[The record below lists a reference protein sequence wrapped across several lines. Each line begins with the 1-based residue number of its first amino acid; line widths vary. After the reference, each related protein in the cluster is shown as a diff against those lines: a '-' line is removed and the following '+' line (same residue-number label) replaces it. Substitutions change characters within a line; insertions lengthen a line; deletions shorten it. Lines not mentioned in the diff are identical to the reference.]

1 MASNRRL
8 DIPKNVGGPLRGRLL
23 KRPWPV
29 RLVLVAALLLA
40 VPLLF
45 HAGSPVHAADN
56 EITGVTLTSP
66 NPGELG
72 ITWGAPSRAPS
83 DYRLTWKKSD
93 GKWPSYK
100 NDNTV
105 DGGNAFPTGTS
116 HTVTD
121 LEEGAVYKVRVRARY
136 YDSND
141 KLTESG
147 PWSDPPV
154 ELTIAALPDKPT
166 GLSTDP
172 SHDSIVLSWTDPADD
187 TITSYQVLRGPDTDN
202 LAVLVDDTGS
212 SSPSYTDS
220 TVAAET
226 TYAYAIKGRNADGLS
241 PQSEP
246 VTVTTPTAP
255 ALPAKPTGITYG
267 ASHNNFLMFW
277 TDPDDDT
284 ITGYQVLRGP
294 DADSLA
300 VLTED
305 TGTTDSNYSDDTVEA
320 ETTYAYAI
328 RARNAA
334 GLGPQSDT
342 VSVTT
347 QAAPEELLTEL
358 ALAGVEFII
367 AGQTLDTTGMCSE
380 TDITQIAAG
389 CTEDITNPMP
399 QFGVVGTLDSDDEV
413 TVRIGRTFTG
423 STEVA
428 DESDL
433 QGPNKRINPTFQ
445 PGRNLLRV
453 WGDEDGSGSTAAEQ
467 HFFRI
472 NVVPYWELNGVRLSK
487 DDDCQ
492 STTARTA
499 AQITDSDC
507 ILTTLDPAVFRFYN
521 VISDH
526 FNAYVD
532 LNTVRQVD
540 APDDTALGKPFT
552 VDLDDGENVV
562 RVRLAAKGGQPH
574 GEVYDN
580 NAFYYKVTGTDVLV
594 SNIGQT
600 DRDTG
605 NFINQTTWRAQQFTT
620 GTNPDGYKISEVV
633 VNFESGVTGTFN
645 FSIHQ
650 TDESGTVDVPGA
662 KVVDLTGSPT
672 TTGEHGFTPS
682 NTTTLAPSTKYFV
695 VFSKGTT
702 GATALETTNSDNVDA
717 VSARNWDMA
726 DKTLSSSDSGSTWTE
741 HDYAIEIAIKGA
753 LFTLSTDATLSNLE
767 LRDSTTATA
776 SVVSLNPAFDSEVT
790 EYTAAVAND
799 KSSADLEVTTTDDNA
814 TVEFLDENDATI
826 PTAGTSP
833 GNIHFIEPNL
843 DEGENVFKIKVT
855 AEDTTTTKTYQVT
868 VTRVDFLVSNIGQE
882 SLTMRIHPDNEV
894 ATQFTTGDNT
904 TGYTLKKVRLPISV
918 PTGLTPQLSIYS
930 DVAGS
935 LGVSVKTLTNP
946 ADILVDDDQIAN
958 MLLTADADFDADNF
972 KLSANTSYW
981 VVVRNSHA
989 SKFLVFQSTLSASED
1004 AGSAPGWSIRNVS
1017 KAASIGSTLIDITS
1031 GQLMEIAIVAEPVS
1045 SDATLSSLVLTDSTF
1060 SPPSTVALN
1069 PAFDSLVTEY
1079 TAKLTNEQSNPGL
1092 LVTTTNNNAT
1102 VEFLDEKDAT
1112 IATTDIQTPN
1122 IHFLDSNVDVGD
1134 NIFKIKV
1141 TAEDTTTI
1149 KTYQVTITR
1158 AAAAPDAP
1166 APLTASPGNAEATLT
1181 WTAPAS
1187 DGGAAITKYQY
1198 RVSADGGSTWSPDW
1212 TDVPDADSDSDQA
1225 DERTVTVTGLANGTL
1240 HTFQV
1245 RAVNSEGGGIEA
1257 QDTATPVAFLV
1268 SNANSIVNQGTL
1280 GTGSS
1285 NQPSNKRA
1293 IQFTTGDNPGGYKLD
1308 TVQLTVTETNGGV
1321 PLFSIYSDSSGVPG
1335 SSLKILTNPGTL
1347 PTSYALADFDAGQY
1361 PLKPNT
1367 SYWIVLEKAS
1377 TTGQVFYRTT
1387 ESTAEDPGTATGWSI
1402 GNHLIELNSGT
1413 WSDSPGAR
1421 FIPQLTI
1428 KGEPVMKPDL
1438 VVDTPTVSDNSPG
1451 TGASFTLN
1459 ATVRNQ
1465 GTEAAPATTLRYYR
1479 SSDATI
1485 TTSDTPEGTDSVAGL
1500 AAAATSA
1507 QSTSITAPSTAGTYY
1522 YGACV
1527 DAVSGESDTANNC
1540 SPSVTVTVRDVTP
1553 PTLEKAVASDNSL
1566 KLTYNEP
1573 LDSGSTPAAG
1583 RFTVRVN
1590 GNTRAVTNVSIAGS
1604 VVALTLSSSVASGDT
1619 ITVSYSVPGTNPI
1632 QDVAGNDAGGLTS
1645 RAVTVDDLGLLLL
1658 SQPGISAPRCEHSG
1672 ISLYWHTNNEG
1683 NAPAPD
1689 GWIVERRHDVGGSW
1703 STRTWQ
1709 FIGSDADA
1717 LQTTDSG
1724 SWDWLDHTTSRNVS
1738 YTYRVRAINSDG
1750 SYMSGREWSRRAPV
1764 RCE

>member
-1 MASNRRL
+1 MTQHSTQTTSALSSTSRRGQL
-8 DIPKNVGGPLRGRLL
+8 PKRS
-23 KRPWPV
+23 WPV

-40 VPLLF
+40 VPFLF
-45 HAGSPVHAADN
+45 DSGSTVHAADN
-56 EITGVTLTSP
+56 EITGVTVTSL
-66 NPGELG
+66 NPGEIA
-72 ITWGAPSRAPS
+72 ITWDAPSRAPS
-83 DYRLTWKKSD
+83 DYRVTWKKSD

-100 NDNTV
+100 NENTV
-105 DGGNAFPTGTS
+105 EGGNAFPTVTS
-116 HTVTD
+116 HTVSD
-121 LEEGAVYKVRVRARY
+121 LEEGTEYSVRVRARY
-136 YDSND
+136 HDGNGNVE
-141 KLTESG
+141 ESG

-154 ELTIAALPDKPT
+154 EI
-166 GLSTDP
+166 
-172 SHDSIVLSWTDPADD
+172 
-187 TITSYQVLRGPDTDN
+187 
-202 LAVLVDDTGS
+202 
-212 SSPSYTDS
+212 
-220 TVAAET
+220 TVAQ
-226 TYAYAIKGRNADGLS
+226 R
-241 PQSEP
+241 Q
-246 VTVTTPTAP
+246 
-255 ALPAKPTGITYG
+255 LPAKPTGITYG
-267 ASHNNFLMFW
+267 ASHKNALMFW
-277 TDPDDDT
+277 TDPDDDS

-294 DADSLA
+294 DSANLT

-305 TGTTDSNYSDDTVEA
+305 TGSTDASYSDDTVEA

-328 RARNAA
+328 RARNAG

-367 AGQTLDTTGMCSE
+367 AGQTLDTTGTCSE

-399 QFGVVGTLDSDDEV
+399 QFGVVGTLDSDDRVE
-413 TVRIGRTFTG
+413 VRIGRDLAGLT
-423 STEVA
+423 SVA
-428 DESDL
+428 YESDL
-433 QGPNKRINPTFQ
+433 QGLNKRITPTFQ

-453 WGDEDGSGSTAAEQ
+453 WGDEDGDSGGTEQ

-472 NVVPYWELNGVRLSK
+472 NVVPYWELNGDQLSK

-1268 SNANSIVNQGTL
+1268 SNANSAASGTDSY
-1280 GTGSS
+1280 SS
-1285 NQPSNKRA
+1285 DDLTPRLA
-1293 IQFTTGDNPGGYKLD
+1293 VQFTTGSHADGYKID
-1308 TVQLTVTETNGGV
+1308 TVRLWVQAVTGTTPRV
-1321 PLFSIYSDSSGVPG
+1321 SIYSDSPGGPG
-1335 SSLKILTNPGTL
+1335 SRLKILDNPGTI
-1347 PTSYALADFDAGQY
+1347 PTSFAWIDFDADD
-1361 PLKPNT
+1361 LDLESNT
-1367 SYWIVLEKAS
+1367 PYWIVLDRAS
-1377 TTGQVFYRTT
+1377 GSDEFEFRTT
-1387 ESTAEDPGTATGWSI
+1387 ESTAEDPGTAAGWSI
-1402 GNHLIELNSGT
+1402 GDSLESHNTGLNT
-1413 WSDSPGAR
+1413 WNALGGSR
-1421 FIPQLTI
+1421 KIPQMTI
-1428 KGEPVMKPDL
+1428 KGELVMEPDL

-1465 GTEAAPATTLRYYR
+1465 GITAAPATTLRYYR
-1479 SSDATI
+1479 SSDVTI
-1485 TTSDTPEGTDSVAGL
+1485 TTSDTTEGTDNIAGL
-1500 AAAATSA
+1500 APAATSA
-1507 QSTSITAPSTAGTYY
+1507 QSTSITAPSTSGTYY

-1527 DAVSGESDTANNC
+1527 DAVSGESDAANNC

-1632 QDVAGNDAGGLTS
+1632 QDVAGNDASGLTS

-1683 NAPAPD
+1683 DAPAPD

-1703 STRTWQ
+1703 STRSWQ

-1717 LQTTDSG
+1717 LQTTG
-1724 SWDWLDHTTSRNVS
+1724 SDYWDWLDHTSSRNVS